1 MSGERTERATPRR
14 RQKAQEQGD
23 RIHSRELTSACGM
36 LAGVFVLGTIAP
48 HWASM
53 WSALM
58 EQTLALGWPS
68 VWHEDQ
74 TMQTV
79 LALRHVVLIAIWP
92 LIFLFLGVFSAALLA
107 AIAQNGGVRFHAQAL
122 QPKLSRFNPATNLKN
137 IFSLQGA
144 SRLTKSLVPVA
155 VLVVLGLHKL
165 EDQTSL
171 PPMSVEH
178 LPTMFA
184 SSYDLLLYAAWILF
198 AWSAVDYVVQWRS
211 WEGRMRMSKQ
221 EIREEMKE
229 SEGSP
234 QVRSRIRSLQRQM
247 RRRKLKADV
256 KRATVVIT
264 NPTHYAVALSFD
276 FETMEPPKVLA
287 KGRNILAEQ
296 IKAEAR
302 WAGVPIVENPP
313 LARSLYRSVEEGQAI
328 PVDLYSAVAAI
339 LAYLY
344 RKQVEEKVRR
354 QRAEAQ
360 AQQEKN
366 ATAGDPSQR
375 VTNTVLPPTKE
386 KP

>member
-1 MSGERTERATPRR
+1 
-14 RQKAQEQGD
+14 
-23 RIHSRELTSACGM
+23 
-36 LAGVFVLGTIAP
+36 
-48 HWASM
+48 
-53 WSALM
+53 
-58 EQTLALGWPS
+58 
-68 VWHEDQ
+68 
-74 TMQTV
+74 
-79 LALRHVVLIAIWP
+79 
-92 LIFLFLGVFSAALLA
+92 
-107 AIAQNGGVRFHAQAL
+107 
-122 QPKLSRFNPATNLKN
+122 
-137 IFSLQGA
+137 
-144 SRLTKSLVPVA
+144 
-155 VLVVLGLHKL
+155 
-165 EDQTSL
+165 
-171 PPMSVEH
+171 
-178 LPTMFA
+178 
-184 SSYDLLLYAAWILF
+184 
-198 AWSAVDYVVQWRS
+198 
-211 WEGRMRMSKQ
+211 
-221 EIREEMKE
+221 
-229 SEGSP
+229 
-234 QVRSRIRSLQRQM
+234 M

-375 VTNTVLPPTKE
+375 FTNTVPPPTKE

>member
-23 RIHSRELTSACGM
+23 RVHSRELTSSCAM
-36 LAGVFVLGTIAP
+36 LAGVFVLGTVAP

-53 WSALM
+53 WSAVM

-74 TMQTV
+74 SMQTV
-79 LALRHVVLIAIWP
+79 LALRHIVLIAIWP
-92 LIFLFLGVFSAALLA
+92 LIFLFLAVFTAALLVA
-107 AIAQNGGVRFHAQAL
+107 VAQTGGIRFHAQVL

-171 PPMSVEH
+171 PPMSVERM
-178 LPTMFA
+178 PTMFA
-184 SSYDLLLYAAWILF
+184 SSYDLLLYTAWILF

-211 WEGRMRMSKQ
+211 WESRMRMSKQ

-229 SEGSP
+229 SQGSP
-234 QVRSRIRSLQRQM
+234 QVRSRIRGLQRQM

-276 FETMEPPKVLA
+276 FETMEPPRVLA

-313 LARSLYRSVEEGQAI
+313 LARSLYRTVEEGQAI

-354 QRAEAQ
+354 ERAEAQ
-360 AQQEKN
+360 AQHEKS
-366 ATAGDPSQR
+366 ATKNKQSQPI
-375 VTNTVLPPTKE
+375 TNTVPSPTQE